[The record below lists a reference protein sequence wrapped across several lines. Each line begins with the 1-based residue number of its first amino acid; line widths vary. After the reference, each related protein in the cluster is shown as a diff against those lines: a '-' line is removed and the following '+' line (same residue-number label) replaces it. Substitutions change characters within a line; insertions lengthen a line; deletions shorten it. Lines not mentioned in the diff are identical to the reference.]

1 MNRKLK
7 FLFLLGIA
15 SGLLW
20 SESIGSDKQGIHPVS
35 LDVYDGSGSLLLHWS
50 FADTIQANEINIYKR
65 STEEQ
70 DFSLISK
77 VSIDV
82 DRYLD
87 KRCESL
93 ERYFYIVEI
102 KDDRGYSYK
111 SDDIRPAFGTSLVY
125 SDDDE
130 NNLSNSI
137 WGLMSQLIKD
147 SFIKYFPE
155 IKDEINDGI
164 VSLLSNDNIHKG
176 SWIENFPLQYLA
188 DIRLIMENSTNMVFQ
203 NHILEE
209 MKFYEKKYRNELL
222 LTPEEWNKAINNQFF
237 STKDKWYLLVDS
249 FQSYSDQI
257 ENVSPLLI
265 SGAGEYH
272 NNLREIL
279 IFVFDPDQLGQKKVS
294 LHHDDE
300 NIEIEIIPS
309 LLPGSEMRIKIP
321 SYWEYAQLLIEG
333 QIVDKIDFI
342 ANKKIMKTLDK
353 DIIPVEFIKG
363 IKSSRENTDIWL
375 NEILWDPSTD
385 KLSLE
390 VAGIPSGSKNY
401 IVSIN
406 NDNLWEVD
414 LDYSFDIQYS
424 DSAFHIDLSNYNE
437 PIVLYYDMVE
447 GSSRHTI
454 EMIKLSSADLISFHR
469 FPDGEKWNNT
479 NKNTFGS
486 ENIDQRSFLDASL
499 IPELFVLYQNYPN
512 PFNSNTRISFDLL
525 QDAILSLYVTDAT
538 GRVKT
543 IFADKEF
550 YNSGKYNFDWN
561 AESFSTGVYFFTIN
575 AEVDGYLP
583 VIFSRKMIYLK

>member
-7 FLFLLGIA
+7 FLFFLGIA

-20 SESIGSDKQGIHPVS
+20 SESIGSDKQGIHPVN
-35 LDVYDGSGSLLLHWS
+35 LDVYDGYGSLLLHWS

-65 STEEQ
+65 RTEEQ
-70 DFSLISK
+70 DFSLISN

-125 SDDDE
+125 SDNYE
-130 NNLSNSI
+130 NNLSKSI
-137 WGLMSQLIKD
+137 WGLMSQLIKN

-155 IKDEINDGI
+155 IKDETNDGI

-176 SWIENFPLQYLA
+176 SWIENFPLQYFA
-188 DIRLIMENSTNMVFQ
+188 DIRLIMENSTNLVFQ

-257 ENVSPLLI
+257 ENVPPLLI

-279 IFVFDPDQLGQKKVS
+279 IFVFDPNQLGQKKVS

-309 LLPGSEMRIKIP
+309 MIPGTEMRIKIP
-321 SYWEYAQLLIEG
+321 S
-333 QIVDKIDFI
+333 
-342 ANKKIMKTLDK
+342 
-353 DIIPVEFIKG
+353 
-363 IKSSRENTDIWL
+363 
-375 NEILWDPSTD
+375 
-385 KLSLE
+385 
-390 VAGIPSGSKNY
+390 
-401 IVSIN
+401 
-406 NDNLWEVD
+406 
-414 LDYSFDIQYS
+414 
-424 DSAFHIDLSNYNE
+424 
-437 PIVLYYDMVE
+437 
-447 GSSRHTI
+447 
-454 EMIKLSSADLISFHR
+454 
-469 FPDGEKWNNT
+469 
-479 NKNTFGS
+479 
-486 ENIDQRSFLDASL
+486 
-499 IPELFVLYQNYPN
+499 
-512 PFNSNTRISFDLL
+512 
-525 QDAILSLYVTDAT
+525 
-538 GRVKT
+538 
-543 IFADKEF
+543 
-550 YNSGKYNFDWN
+550 
-561 AESFSTGVYFFTIN
+561 
-575 AEVDGYLP
+575 
-583 VIFSRKMIYLK
+583 

>member
-7 FLFLLGIA
+7 FLFFLSLMLGI
-15 SGLLW
+15 LW
-20 SESIGSDKQGIHPVS
+20 SESIGSDKQGIYPVN
-35 LDVYDGSGSLLLHWS
+35 LEVYDGTGSLLLHWS

-70 DFSLISK
+70 NFSLISN
-77 VSIDV
+77 VPINV

-102 KDDRGYSYK
+102 KDDRGYSFK
-111 SDDIRPAFGTSLVY
+111 SDDIRPAFGTSLLD
-125 SDDDE
+125 SDKHE
-130 NNLSNSI
+130 NNLSKSI

-155 IKDEINDGI
+155 IKDETNDGI
-164 VSLLSNDNIHKG
+164 ISLLSNDNIHKG

-188 DIRLIMENSTNMVFQ
+188 DIRLIMENSTNLVFQ
-203 NHILEE
+203 NHILEQ
-209 MKFYEKKYRNELL
+209 MKFHEKKYRNELL
-222 LTPEEWNKAINNQFF
+222 LTPEEWSKAINNQFS
-237 STKDKWYLLVDS
+237 STKNKWYLLVDS
-249 FQSYSDQI
+249 FQGYSDQI
-257 ENVSPLLI
+257 ENVPPLLI
-265 SGAGEYH
+265 FGAGEDH
-272 NNLREIL
+272 NDLREIL
-279 IFVFDPDQLGQKKVS
+279 IFVFDPNQLDQKKVS

-300 NIEIEIIPS
+300 NIEIEIIPL
-309 LLPGSEMRIKIP
+309 LLPGSEMRIKTP
-321 SYWEYAQLLIEG
+321 KDWEYAQLLIED

-342 ANKKIMKTLDK
+342 ANKTILKTLDK
-353 DIIPVEFIKG
+353 DIIPVESIKG
-363 IKSSRENTDIWL
+363 IKSSRENSDIWL
-375 NEILWDPSTD
+375 NEILWDPSTA

-390 VAGIPSGSKNY
+390 VAGVPAGSKNY
-401 IVSIN
+401 TISIN

-414 LDYSFDIQYS
+414 LEYSLDIQYS

-447 GSSRHTI
+447 GSNRHTI
-454 EMIKLSSADLISFHR
+454 EMFKLSSADLINLHR
-469 FPDGEKWNNT
+469 FPDGEKWNDT
-479 NKNTFGS
+479 KKNTFGS
-486 ENIDQRSFLDASL
+486 ENIDQRSVLDASL

-525 QDAILSLYVTDAT
+525 QDALLSLYVTDAT

-543 IFADKEF
+543 IFADKEY

-575 AEVDGYLP
+575 TEVNGYLP
-583 VIFSRKMIYLK
+583 VVFSRKMIYLK

>member
-7 FLFLLGIA
+7 FLFSLSLILGI
-15 SGLLW
+15 LW
-20 SESIGSDKQGIHPVS
+20 SESIGSDKHGIHPVN
-35 LDVYDGSGSLLLHWS
+35 LEVYDGTGSLLLHWS
-50 FADTIQANEINIYKR
+50 FADTIEANEINIYKR

-70 DFSLISK
+70 NFSLISN
-77 VSIDV
+77 VSINV

-102 KDDRGYSYK
+102 KDDRGYSFK
-111 SDDIRPAFGTSLVY
+111 SDDIRPAFGTSLLD
-125 SDDDE
+125 SDKHE
-130 NNLSNSI
+130 NNLSKSI

-155 IKDEINDGI
+155 IKDETNDGI
-164 VSLLSNDNIHKG
+164 ISLLSNDNIHKG

-203 NHILEE
+203 NNILEE

-222 LTPEEWNKAINNQFF
+222 LTPEEWSKAINNQFS

-249 FQSYSDQI
+249 FQGYSDQI
-257 ENVSPLLI
+257 ENVPPLLI
-265 SGAGEYH
+265 IGAGEYH
-272 NNLREIL
+272 NDLREIL
-279 IFVFDPDQLGQKKVS
+279 IFAFDPNQLDQKKVS

-309 LLPGSEMRIKIP
+309 LLPGSEMRIKTP
-321 SYWEYAQLLIEG
+321 SDWEYAQLLIED

-342 ANKKIMKTLDK
+342 ANKKILKTLDR
-353 DIIPVEFIKG
+353 DIIPVESIKG

-375 NEILWDPSTD
+375 NEILWDPSTA

-390 VAGIPSGSKNY
+390 VAGVTAGSKNY
-401 IVSIN
+401 TISIN

-414 LDYSFDIQYS
+414 LEYSLDIQYS

-447 GSSRHTI
+447 GSNRHTI
-454 EMIKLSSADLISFHR
+454 EMFKLSSADLINLHR
-469 FPDGEKWNNT
+469 FPDGEKWNDT
-479 NKNTFGS
+479 KKNTFGS
-486 ENIDQRSFLDASL
+486 ENIDQRSVLDASL

-525 QDAILSLYVTDAT
+525 QDALLSLYVTDAT

-575 AEVDGYLP
+575 TEVNGYLP
-583 VIFSRKMIYLK
+583 VVFSRKMIYLK

>member
-1 MNRKLK
+1 MNRKLT
-7 FLFLLGIA
+7 FLIFLVLTSGI
-15 SGLLW
+15 LW
-20 SESIGSDKQGIHPVS
+20 SESIGSDKQGIHPVK

-50 FADTIQANEINIYKR
+50 FADTIHANEINIYKR
-65 STEEQ
+65 SSEEQ
-70 DFSLISK
+70 KFSLISN

-87 KRCESL
+87 KSCENL
-93 ERYFYIVEI
+93 QRYFYIVEV
-102 KDDRGYSYK
+102 KDGHGYSYK
-111 SDDIRPAFGTSLVY
+111 SDDIRPAFGTSFLD
-125 SDDDE
+125 SDKHE
-130 NNLSNSI
+130 NNLSKSI
-137 WGLMSQLIKD
+137 WELMSKLIKD

-155 IKDEINDGI
+155 IQDGTNDGI

-188 DIRLIMENSTNMVFQ
+188 DIRLIMENSTNLVFQ
-203 NHILEE
+203 NHILEG

-222 LTPEEWNKAINNQFF
+222 LTPEEWEKTINNQF
-237 STKDKWYLLVDS
+237 SSAKDKWYLLVDS

-257 ENVSPLLI
+257 ENAPPLLI

-279 IFVFDPDQLGQKKVS
+279 IIAFDPDQLDQKKIS
-294 LHHDDE
+294 LNNDDE
-300 NIEIEIIPS
+300 KIEIEIIPS
-309 LLPGSEMRIKIP
+309 LIPGSEIRVETPID
-321 SYWEYAQLLIEG
+321 WEYVQLLIG
-333 QIVDKIDFI
+333 DQIVDKMDFI

-353 DIIPVEFIKG
+353 DIIPVESIKG
-363 IKSSRENTDIWL
+363 VKSSRENTDIWL
-375 NEILWDPSTD
+375 NEILWDPNTA

-390 VAGIPSGSKNY
+390 VAGVPSGSKNY
-401 IVSIN
+401 TVRIN
-406 NDNLWEVD
+406 NDNLWEID

-447 GSSRHTI
+447 GSSRQTI
-454 EMIKLSSADLISFHR
+454 EMFKLSSADLISLHR
-469 FPDGEKWNNT
+469 FPDGEKWNDT
-479 NKNTFGS
+479 KKNTFGS
-486 ENIDQRSFLDASL
+486 ENIDHRSVLDVSL

-543 IFADKEF
+543 IFADKEL

-575 AEVDGYLP
+575 AEVDGYFP
-583 VIFSRKMIYLK
+583 VVFSRKMIYLK

>member
-7 FLFLLGIA
+7 FLFSLSLILGI
-15 SGLLW
+15 LW
-20 SESIGSDKQGIHPVS
+20 SESIGSDKQEIHPVS
-35 LDVYDGSGSLLLHWS
+35 LDVYDGTGSLLLHWS

-70 DFSLISK
+70 NFSLISN
-77 VSIDV
+77 VSINV

-111 SDDIRPAFGTSLVY
+111 SDDIRPAFGTSLPG
-125 SDDDE
+125 SDKHE
-130 NNLSNSI
+130 NNLSKSI
-137 WGLMSQLIKD
+137 WGLMSQRIKD
-147 SFIKYFPE
+147 SFKKNFPE
-155 IKDEINDGI
+155 IKDETNDGI

-188 DIRLIMENSTNMVFQ
+188 DIRLIMENSTNLVFQ

-222 LTPEEWNKAINNQFF
+222 LTPEEWSKAINNQFS

-249 FQSYSDQI
+249 FQGYSDQI
-257 ENVSPLLI
+257 EAVPPMLI
-265 SGAGEYH
+265 SGAGEYD
-272 NNLREIL
+272 NDLREIL
-279 IFVFDPDQLGQKKVS
+279 IFVFDPDQLNQKKVS

-300 NIEIEIIPS
+300 NIEIEIIPL
-309 LLPGSEMRIKIP
+309 LLPGSEMRIKTP
-321 SYWEYAQLLIEG
+321 SDWEYAQLLIED

-342 ANKKIMKTLDK
+342 ANKKIMKTLDR
-353 DIIPVEFIKG
+353 DIIPVESIKG

-375 NEILWDPSTD
+375 NEILWDPRTAE
-385 KLSLE
+385 LALE
-390 VAGIPSGSKNY
+390 VAGVPAGSKNY
-401 IVSIN
+401 TVSIN

-414 LDYSFDIQYS
+414 LEYSLDIQYS

-447 GSSRHTI
+447 GSNRHTI
-454 EMIKLSSADLISFHR
+454 EMFKLSSADLINLHR
-469 FPDGEKWNNT
+469 FPDGEKWNDT
-479 NKNTFGS
+479 KKNTFGS
-486 ENIDQRSFLDASL
+486 ENIDQRSVLDASL

-525 QDAILSLYVTDAT
+525 QDALLSFYVTDAT

-575 AEVDGYLP
+575 AEVNGYLP
-583 VIFSRKMIYLK
+583 VVFSRKMIYLK

>member
-1 MNRKLK
+1 MNRKLT
-7 FLFLLGIA
+7 FLIFLIFTSGI
-15 SGLLW
+15 LW
-20 SESIGSDKQGIHPVS
+20 SESIGSDKQGIHPVK

-65 STEEQ
+65 SGEEQ
-70 DFSLISK
+70 KFSLISK
-77 VSIDV
+77 LSIDV

-87 KRCESL
+87 KSCENL
-93 ERYFYIVEI
+93 QRYFYIVEV
-102 KDDRGYSYK
+102 KDGHGYSYK
-111 SDDIRPAFGTSLVY
+111 SDDIRPAFGTSFLD
-125 SDDDE
+125 SDEHE
-130 NNLSNSI
+130 NNFPISI
-137 WGLMSQLIKD
+137 WELMSKLIKD

-155 IKDEINDGI
+155 IQDGTNDGI

-188 DIRLIMENSTNMVFQ
+188 DIRLIMENSTNLVFQ
-203 NHILEE
+203 NHILEG

-222 LTPEEWNKAINNQFF
+222 LTPEEWGKAINNQF
-237 STKDKWYLLVDS
+237 SSAKDKWYLLVDS

-257 ENVSPLLI
+257 ENAPPLLI

-279 IFVFDPDQLGQKKVS
+279 IIAFDPDQLDQKKIS
-294 LHHDDE
+294 LNYDDE
-300 NIEIEIIPS
+300 KIKIEIISS
-309 LLPGSEMRIKIP
+309 LIPGSEIRVETPID
-321 SYWEYAQLLIEG
+321 WEYAQLLIED
-333 QIVDKIDFI
+333 QIVDKMDFI

-353 DIIPVEFIKG
+353 DIIPVESIKG
-363 IKSSRENTDIWL
+363 VKSSRENTDIWL
-375 NEILWDPSTD
+375 NEILWDPNTA

-390 VAGIPSGSKNY
+390 VAGVPSGSKNY
-401 IVSIN
+401 TVRIN
-406 NDNLWEVD
+406 NDNLWEID
-414 LDYSFDIQYS
+414 LDYSYDIQYS

-447 GSSRHTI
+447 GNSRQTI
-454 EMIKLSSADLISFHR
+454 EMFKLSSADLISLHR
-469 FPDGEKWNNT
+469 FPDGEKWNDT
-479 NKNTFGS
+479 KKNTFGS
-486 ENIDQRSFLDASL
+486 ENIDHRSVLDVSL

-575 AEVDGYLP
+575 AEVDGYFP
-583 VIFSRKMIYLK
+583 VVFSRKMIYLK

>member
-1 MNRKLK
+1 MNRKLT
-7 FLFLLGIA
+7 FLIFLVLTSGI
-15 SGLLW
+15 LW
-20 SESIGSDKQGIHPVS
+20 SESIGSDKQGIHPVK

-50 FADTIQANEINIYKR
+50 FADTIHANEINIYKR
-65 STEEQ
+65 SSEEQ
-70 DFSLISK
+70 KFSLISN

-87 KRCESL
+87 KSCENL
-93 ERYFYIVEI
+93 QRYFYIVEV
-102 KDDRGYSYK
+102 KDGHGYSYK
-111 SDDIRPAFGTSLVY
+111 SDDIRPAFGTSFLD
-125 SDDDE
+125 SDKHE
-130 NNLSNSI
+130 NNLSKSI
-137 WGLMSQLIKD
+137 WELMSKLIKD

-155 IKDEINDGI
+155 IQDGTNDGI

-188 DIRLIMENSTNMVFQ
+188 DIRLIMENSTNLVFQ
-203 NHILEE
+203 NHILEG

-222 LTPEEWNKAINNQFF
+222 LTPEEWGKAINNQF
-237 STKDKWYLLVDS
+237 SSAKDKWYLLVDS

-257 ENVSPLLI
+257 ENAPPLLI

-279 IFVFDPDQLGQKKVS
+279 IIAFDPDQLDQKKIS
-294 LHHDDE
+294 LNHDDE
-300 NIEIEIIPS
+300 KIEIEIIPS
-309 LLPGSEMRIKIP
+309 LIPGSEIRVETPID
-321 SYWEYAQLLIEG
+321 WEYAQLLIED
-333 QIVDKIDFI
+333 QIVDKMDFI

-353 DIIPVEFIKG
+353 DIITVESIKG
-363 IKSSRENTDIWL
+363 VKSSRENTDIWL
-375 NEILWDPSTD
+375 NEILWDPNTA

-390 VAGIPSGSKNY
+390 VAGVPSGSKNY
-401 IVSIN
+401 TVRIN
-406 NDNLWEVD
+406 NDNLWEID
-414 LDYSFDIQYS
+414 LDYSYDIQYS

-447 GSSRHTI
+447 GSSRQTI
-454 EMIKLSSADLISFHR
+454 EMFKLSSADLISLHR
-469 FPDGEKWNNT
+469 FPDGEKWNDT
-479 NKNTFGS
+479 KKNTFGS
-486 ENIDQRSFLDASL
+486 ENIDHRSVLDVSL

-543 IFADKEF
+543 IFADKEL

-575 AEVDGYLP
+575 AEVDGYFP
-583 VIFSRKMIYLK
+583 VVFSRKMIYLK

>member
-7 FLFLLGIA
+7 FLLSLSLISGI
-15 SGLLW
+15 LW
-20 SESIGSDKQGIHPVS
+20 SESIGSDKHGIHPVN
-35 LDVYDGSGSLLLHWS
+35 LEVYDGTGSLLLHWS

-70 DFSLISK
+70 NFSLISN
-77 VSIDV
+77 VSINV

-102 KDDRGYSYK
+102 KDDRGYSFK
-111 SDDIRPAFGTSLVY
+111 SDDIRPAFGTSLLD
-125 SDDDE
+125 SDKHE
-130 NNLSNSI
+130 NNLSKSI

-155 IKDEINDGI
+155 IKDETNDGI
-164 VSLLSNDNIHKG
+164 ISLLSNDNIHKG

-188 DIRLIMENSTNMVFQ
+188 DIRLIMENSTNLVFQ
-203 NHILEE
+203 NHILEQ
-209 MKFYEKKYRNELL
+209 MKFHEKKYRNELL
-222 LTPEEWNKAINNQFF
+222 LTPEEWSKAINNQFS

-249 FQSYSDQI
+249 FQGYSDQI
-257 ENVSPLLI
+257 ENVPPLLI
-265 SGAGEYH
+265 FGAGEYH
-272 NNLREIL
+272 NDLREIL
-279 IFVFDPDQLGQKKVS
+279 IFAFDPNQLDQKKVS

-309 LLPGSEMRIKIP
+309 LLPGSEMRIKTP
-321 SYWEYAQLLIEG
+321 SDWEYAQLLIED

-342 ANKKIMKTLDK
+342 ANKKILKTLDR
-353 DIIPVEFIKG
+353 DIIPVESIKG

-375 NEILWDPSTD
+375 NEILWDPSTA

-390 VAGIPSGSKNY
+390 VAGVPAGSKNY
-401 IVSIN
+401 TISIN

-414 LDYSFDIQYS
+414 LEYSLDIQYS

-447 GSSRHTI
+447 GSNRHTI
-454 EMIKLSSADLISFHR
+454 EMFKLSSADLINLHR
-469 FPDGEKWNNT
+469 FPDGEKWNDT
-479 NKNTFGS
+479 KKNTFGS
-486 ENIDQRSFLDASL
+486 ENIDQRSVLDASL

-525 QDAILSLYVTDAT
+525 QDALLSLYVTDAT

-575 AEVDGYLP
+575 TEVNGYLP
-583 VIFSRKMIYLK
+583 VVFSRKMIYLK

>member
-1 MNRKLK
+1 MNRKLT
-7 FLFLLGIA
+7 FLIFLVLTSGI
-15 SGLLW
+15 LW
-20 SESIGSDKQGIHPVS
+20 SESIGSDKQGIHPVN

-65 STEEQ
+65 SGEEQ
-70 DFSLISK
+70 KFSLISK
-77 VSIDV
+77 LSIDV

-87 KRCESL
+87 KSCENL
-93 ERYFYIVEI
+93 QRYFYIVEV
-102 KDDRGYSYK
+102 KDDHGYSYK
-111 SDDIRPAFGTSLVY
+111 SDDIRPAFGTSFL
-125 SDDDE
+125 DPDEHE
-130 NNLSNSI
+130 NNFPISI
-137 WGLMSQLIKD
+137 WELMSKLIKD

-155 IKDEINDGI
+155 IQDGTNDGI

-188 DIRLIMENSTNMVFQ
+188 DIRLIMENSTNLVFQ
-203 NHILEE
+203 NHILEG

-222 LTPEEWNKAINNQFF
+222 LTPEEWEKTINNQF
-237 STKDKWYLLVDS
+237 SSAKDKWYLLVDS

-257 ENVSPLLI
+257 ENAPPLLI

-279 IFVFDPDQLGQKKVS
+279 IIAFDPDQLDQKMIS
-294 LHHDDE
+294 LNNDDE
-300 NIEIEIIPS
+300 KIEIEIIPS
-309 LLPGSEMRIKIP
+309 LIPGSEIRVETPID
-321 SYWEYAQLLIEG
+321 WEYVQLLIG
-333 QIVDKIDFI
+333 DQIVDKMDFI

-353 DIIPVEFIKG
+353 DIIPVESIKG
-363 IKSSRENTDIWL
+363 VKSSRENTDIWL
-375 NEILWDPSTD
+375 NEILWDPNTA

-390 VAGIPSGSKNY
+390 VAGVPSGSKNY
-401 IVSIN
+401 TVRIN
-406 NDNLWEVD
+406 NDNLWEID
-414 LDYSFDIQYS
+414 LGYSFDIQYS

-447 GSSRHTI
+447 GSSRQTI
-454 EMIKLSSADLISFHR
+454 EMFKLSSADLISLHR
-469 FPDGEKWNNT
+469 FPDGEKWKDT
-479 NKNTFGS
+479 KKNTFGS
-486 ENIDQRSFLDASL
+486 ENIDHRSILDVSL

-543 IFADKEF
+543 IFADKEL

-575 AEVDGYLP
+575 AEVDGYFP
-583 VIFSRKMIYLK
+583 VVFSRKMIYLK

>member
-1 MNRKLK
+1 MNRKLT
-7 FLFLLGIA
+7 FLIFLVLTSGI
-15 SGLLW
+15 LW
-20 SESIGSDKQGIHPVS
+20 SESIGSDKQGIYPVK

-65 STEEQ
+65 SGEEQ
-70 DFSLISK
+70 KFSLISK
-77 VSIDV
+77 LSIDV

-87 KRCESL
+87 KSCENL
-93 ERYFYIVEI
+93 QRYFYIVEV
-102 KDDRGYSYK
+102 KDGHGYSYK
-111 SDDIRPAFGTSLVY
+111 SDDIRPAFGTSFLD
-125 SDDDE
+125 SDEHE
-130 NNLSNSI
+130 NNISISI
-137 WGLMSQLIKD
+137 WELMSKLIKD

-155 IKDEINDGI
+155 IQDGTNDGI

-188 DIRLIMENSTNMVFQ
+188 DIRLIMENSTNLVFQ

-222 LTPEEWNKAINNQFF
+222 LTPEEWNKAINNQF
-237 STKDKWYLLVDS
+237 SSAKDKWYLLVDS

-257 ENVSPLLI
+257 ENAPPLLI

-279 IFVFDPDQLGQKKVS
+279 IIAFDPDQLDQKMIS
-294 LHHDDE
+294 LNNDDE
-300 NIEIEIIPS
+300 KIEIEIIPS
-309 LLPGSEMRIKIP
+309 LIPGSEIRVETPID
-321 SYWEYAQLLIEG
+321 WEYVQLLIG
-333 QIVDKIDFI
+333 DQIVDKMDFI

-353 DIIPVEFIKG
+353 DIIPVESIKG
-363 IKSSRENTDIWL
+363 VKSSRENTDIWL
-375 NEILWDPSTD
+375 NEILWDLNTA

-390 VAGIPSGSKNY
+390 VAGVPSGFKNY
-401 IVSIN
+401 TVRIN
-406 NDNLWEVD
+406 NDNLWEID
-414 LDYSFDIQYS
+414 LDYSFEIQYS

-447 GSSRHTI
+447 GSSRQTI
-454 EMIKLSSADLISFHR
+454 EMFKLSSADLISLHR
-469 FPDGEKWNNT
+469 FPDGEKWKDAK
-479 NKNTFGS
+479 KNTFGS
-486 ENIDQRSFLDASL
+486 ENIDHRSVLDVSL

-543 IFADKEF
+543 IFADKEL

-575 AEVDGYLP
+575 AEVDGYFP
-583 VIFSRKMIYLK
+583 VVFSRKMIYLK

>member
-1 MNRKLK
+1 MNRKLT
-7 FLFLLGIA
+7 FLIFLVLTSGI
-15 SGLLW
+15 LW
-20 SESIGSDKQGIHPVS
+20 SESIGSDKQGIYPVK

-65 STEEQ
+65 SGEEQ
-70 DFSLISK
+70 KFSLISK
-77 VSIDV
+77 LSIDV

-87 KRCESL
+87 KSCENL
-93 ERYFYIVEI
+93 QRYFYIVEV
-102 KDDRGYSYK
+102 KDGHGYSYK
-111 SDDIRPAFGTSLVY
+111 SDDIRPAFGTSFLD
-125 SDDDE
+125 SDEHE
-130 NNLSNSI
+130 NNFPISI
-137 WGLMSQLIKD
+137 WELMSKLIKD

-155 IKDEINDGI
+155 IQDGTNDGI

-188 DIRLIMENSTNMVFQ
+188 DIRLIMENSTNLVFQ
-203 NHILEE
+203 NHILEG

-222 LTPEEWNKAINNQFF
+222 LTPEEWEKTINNQF
-237 STKDKWYLLVDS
+237 SSAKDKWYLLVDS

-257 ENVSPLLI
+257 ENAPPLLI

-279 IFVFDPDQLGQKKVS
+279 IIAFDPDQLDQKMIS
-294 LHHDDE
+294 LNNDDE
-300 NIEIEIIPS
+300 KIEIEIIPS
-309 LLPGSEMRIKIP
+309 LIPGSEIRVETPID
-321 SYWEYAQLLIEG
+321 WEYVQLLIG
-333 QIVDKIDFI
+333 DQIVDKMDFI

-353 DIIPVEFIKG
+353 DIIPVESIKG
-363 IKSSRENTDIWL
+363 VKSSRENTDIWL
-375 NEILWDPSTD
+375 NEILWDLNTA

-390 VAGIPSGSKNY
+390 VAGVPSGFKNY
-401 IVSIN
+401 TVRIN
-406 NDNLWEVD
+406 NDNLWEID

-447 GSSRHTI
+447 GSSRQTI
-454 EMIKLSSADLISFHR
+454 EMFKLSSADLISLHR
-469 FPDGEKWNNT
+469 FPDGEKWKDT
-479 NKNTFGS
+479 KKNTFGS
-486 ENIDQRSFLDASL
+486 ENIDHRSVLDVSL

-543 IFADKEF
+543 IFADKEL

-575 AEVDGYLP
+575 AEVDGYFP
-583 VIFSRKMIYLK
+583 VVFSRKMIYLK

>member
-7 FLFLLGIA
+7 FLFFLGIA

-20 SESIGSDKQGIHPVS
+20 SESIGSDKQGIHPVK

-65 STEEQ
+65 SGEEQ
-70 DFSLISK
+70 KFSLISK
-77 VSIDV
+77 LSIDV

-87 KRCESL
+87 KSCENL
-93 ERYFYIVEI
+93 QRYFYIVEV
-102 KDDRGYSYK
+102 KDGHGYSYK
-111 SDDIRPAFGTSLVY
+111 SDDIRPAFGTSFLD
-125 SDDDE
+125 SDEHE
-130 NNLSNSI
+130 NNFPISI
-137 WGLMSQLIKD
+137 WELMSKLIKD

-155 IKDEINDGI
+155 IQDGTNDGI

-176 SWIENFPLQYLA
+176 SWIENFPLQYFA
-188 DIRLIMENSTNMVFQ
+188 DIRLIMENSTNLVFQ
-203 NHILEE
+203 NHILEG

-222 LTPEEWNKAINNQFF
+222 LTPEEWDKTINNQF
-237 STKDKWYLLVDS
+237 SSAKDKWYLLVDS

-257 ENVSPLLI
+257 ENAPPLLI

-279 IFVFDPDQLGQKKVS
+279 IIAFDPDQLDQKKIS
-294 LHHDDE
+294 LNHNDE
-300 NIEIEIIPS
+300 KIEIEIIPS
-309 LLPGSEMRIKIP
+309 LIPGSEIRVETPID
-321 SYWEYAQLLIEG
+321 WEYVQLLIG
-333 QIVDKIDFI
+333 DQIVDKMDFI

-353 DIIPVEFIKG
+353 DIIPVESIKG
-363 IKSSRENTDIWL
+363 VKSSRENTDIWL
-375 NEILWDPSTD
+375 NEILWDPNTA

-390 VAGIPSGSKNY
+390 VAGVPSGSKNY
-401 IVSIN
+401 TVRIN
-406 NDNLWEVD
+406 NDNLWEID

-447 GSSRHTI
+447 GSSRQTI
-454 EMIKLSSADLISFHR
+454 EMFKLSSADLISLHR
-469 FPDGEKWNNT
+469 FPDGEKWKDT
-479 NKNTFGS
+479 KKNTFGS
-486 ENIDQRSFLDASL
+486 ENIDHRSVLDVSL

-575 AEVDGYLP
+575 AEVDGYFP
-583 VIFSRKMIYLK
+583 VVFSRKMIYLK

>member
-1 MNRKLK
+1 MNRKLT
-7 FLFLLGIA
+7 FLIFLIFTSGI
-15 SGLLW
+15 LW
-20 SESIGSDKQGIHPVS
+20 SESIGSDKQGIHPVK

-65 STEEQ
+65 SGEEQ
-70 DFSLISK
+70 KFSLISK
-77 VSIDV
+77 LSIDV

-87 KRCESL
+87 KSCENL
-93 ERYFYIVEI
+93 QRYFYIVEV
-102 KDDRGYSYK
+102 KDGHGYSYK
-111 SDDIRPAFGTSLVY
+111 SDDIRPAFGTSFLD
-125 SDDDE
+125 SDEHE
-130 NNLSNSI
+130 NNFPISI
-137 WGLMSQLIKD
+137 WELMSKLIKD

-155 IKDEINDGI
+155 IQDGTNDGI

-188 DIRLIMENSTNMVFQ
+188 DIRLIMENSTNLVFQ
-203 NHILEE
+203 NHILEG

-222 LTPEEWNKAINNQFF
+222 LTPEEWGKAINNQF
-237 STKDKWYLLVDS
+237 SSAKDKWYLLVDS

-257 ENVSPLLI
+257 ENAPPLLI

-279 IFVFDPDQLGQKKVS
+279 IIAFDPDQLDQKKIS
-294 LHHDDE
+294 LNYDDE
-300 NIEIEIIPS
+300 KIKIEIISS
-309 LLPGSEMRIKIP
+309 LIPGSEIRVETPID
-321 SYWEYAQLLIEG
+321 WEYAQLLIED
-333 QIVDKIDFI
+333 QIVDKMDFI

-353 DIIPVEFIKG
+353 DIIPVESIKG
-363 IKSSRENTDIWL
+363 VKSSRENTDIWL
-375 NEILWDPSTD
+375 NEILWDPNTA

-390 VAGIPSGSKNY
+390 VAGVPSGSKNY
-401 IVSIN
+401 TVRIN
-406 NDNLWEVD
+406 NDNLWEID
-414 LDYSFDIQYS
+414 LDYSYDIQYS

-447 GSSRHTI
+447 GNSRQTI
-454 EMIKLSSADLISFHR
+454 EMFKLSSADLISLHR
-469 FPDGEKWNNT
+469 FPDGEKWKDT
-479 NKNTFGS
+479 KKNTFGS
-486 ENIDQRSFLDASL
+486 ENIDHRSVLDVSL

-575 AEVDGYLP
+575 AEVDGYFP
-583 VIFSRKMIYLK
+583 VVFSRKMIYLK